1 MKILFLD
8 LETTPMTA
16 HTWGLWDQN
25 ISINQILDHT
35 EVMCFGA
42 RWYGKDKVIFKS
54 GFHNG
59 KKEMLEEIHKLIDEA
74 DAVVGWNS
82 AAFDMKH
89 LNREFLEAGMLPPSP
104 TKDIDLMKAVKAKFK
119 FPSNKLDYV
128 AQKLGVGAK
137 VKHSGFELWIQCMA
151 GNKKAWKEMKEYQIQ
166 DVELL
171 VDLYEKLKPW
181 IPGHPNV
188 SLYND
193 IEDGCNTCS
202 SINLER
208 RGFAISSTGKYQRYQ
223 CKDCG
228 SWMKGTKSVLTSKI
242 GNA

>member
-8 LETTPMTA
+8 LETTPLTA

-25 ISINQILDHT
+25 IAINQILAHT

-42 RWYGKDKVIFKS
+42 KWYGKDKVIFKS
-54 GFHNG
+54 IHHNG
-59 KKEMLEEIHKLIDEA
+59 KQAMLEEIHKLMNEA

-82 AAFDMKH
+82 AAFDVKH
-89 LNREFLEAGMLPPSP
+89 LNREFLEAGMFPPSP
-104 TKDIDLMKAVKAKFK
+104 TKDIDLMKAVKARFK

-137 VKHSGFELWIQCMA
+137 VKHSGFDLWIKCMA
-151 GNKKAWKEMKEYQIQ
+151 NNKKAWKEMKEYQIQ

-171 VDLYEKLKPW
+171 VELYEKLRPW
-181 IPGHPNV
+181 IPMHPNTA
-188 SLYND
+188 LYD
-193 IEDGCNTCS
+193 DVEGGCNTCS
-202 SINLER
+202 SLKLER
-208 RGFAISSTGKYQRYQ
+208 RGFSISSTGKYQRYQ
-223 CKDCG
+223 CQDCG
-228 SWMKGTKSVLTSKI
+228 SWMKGTKSVATSKL